1 MHPRLEELFA
11 HASRTRDELLARV
24 REVRDDEIARR
35 PAEGRWS
42 VAEHLEHLALVEAGS
57 ARLVARLIEKA
68 RAAGLGA
75 DRETGSMLHALDR
88 FGLEDGRHPIEAPAI
103 VVPHGARS
111 ADESLASLG
120 ASREA
125 LFTTYRDADGL
136 DLTRV
141 KARHAALG
149 ELDLYEWLLFLSQH
163 ERRHARHI
171 AATLEQLRA

>member
-11 HASRTRDELLARV
+11 HASLSRDELLARV
-24 REVRDDEIARR
+24 REVRDDEKARR

-68 RAAGLGA
+68 RAAGLGP
-75 DRETGSMLHALDR
+75 DGETDSLLHALDR
-88 FGLEDGRHPIEAPAI
+88 FGLEDGRRRIDAPDI
-103 VVPHGARS
+103 VFPQGARS
-111 ADESLASLG
+111 VDESLASLG

-125 LFTTYRDADGL
+125 LFATYRDADGL
-136 DLTRV
+136 DLTQV

-171 AATLEQLRA
+171 AETVEQLRA